1 MTSVGFGVLLLVGLV
16 LALTGLV
23 VAARSVL
30 MPNRPAALTLN
41 GQTELATQTGQK
53 LLAALHDNGVL
64 IPSACAG
71 AGTCGLCRV
80 RVSDGGPETLPIEAA
95 RFTRAEL
102 REGLH
107 LACQVTVRGD
117 MTLEV
122 AEDLLGAESYTLT
135 VASARQL
142 TPLIREIV
150 LQMPDGEPMDIHAG
164 SFLQITAPPYKL
176 DYADIDVPPAF
187 ADQWQSLRGLGLTT
201 SEDVIRAYSV
211 ANRPADTAKGR
222 LVFNIRLA
230 LPPPSEPDAPPGIVS
245 SWLFALKNG
254 DPVTVSGPFGSF
266 RAQGTD
272 REMVFI
278 GGGVGMA
285 PLRAMIFEQLEKLG
299 STRRMTY
306 WYGARSG
313 ADLFYADEFDALAAR
328 HPNFDWTVAMSE
340 PQPEDAWTGA
350 TGFVHTVALERYL
363 RDHPAPEECE
373 YYLCGP
379 PLMIR
384 AVLSML
390 DDLGVDEDNIFNDD
404 FGV

>member
-1 MTSVGFGVLLLVGLV
+1 MTDIVFGIALLILLV
-16 LALTGLV
+16 LALTWLV
-23 VAARSVL
+23 VGARAVL
-30 MPNRPAALTLN
+30 MPDQAVRLTVN
-41 GQTELATQTGQK
+41 DQTPIDTRTGRK
-53 LLAALHDNGVL
+53 LLSALHDNGVL

-80 RVSDGGPETLPIEAA
+80 RIREGAPDIQPIEAA

-102 REGLH
+102 RDGLH
-107 LACQVTVRGD
+107 LACQVVVRGN
-117 MTLEV
+117 MALEV
-122 AEDLLGAESYTLT
+122 EEDFLGAETFQLT

-150 LQMPDGEPMDIHAG
+150 LRMPEGAPMDIRAG
-164 SFLQITAPPYKL
+164 SFLQITAPPFRLNYE
-176 DYADIDVPPAF
+176 DIDVPAAF
-187 ADQWQSLRGLGLTT
+187 ADQWQSLRALSLT
-201 SEDVIRAYSV
+201 SDVEVTRAYSV
-211 ANRPADTAKGR
+211 SNRPQDTAAGR

-230 LPPPSEPDAPPGIVS
+230 LPPPSARNVPPGIVS
-245 SWLFALKNG
+245 SWLFSLNEG

-266 RAQGTD
+266 RAQDTD

-299 STRRMTY
+299 TNRTMSF

-313 ADLFYADEFDALAAR
+313 SDLFYTEEFDNLAAR
-328 HPNFDWTVAMSE
+328 HSNFNWTVAMSE
-340 PQPEDAWTGA
+340 PQPEDNWDGA
-350 TGFVHTVALERYL
+350 RGFVHTVAFERYL
-363 RDHPAPEECE
+363 RDHPAPEACE

-390 DDLGVDEDNIFNDD
+390 EELGVDDDSIFNDD

>member
-1 MTSVGFGVLLLVGLV
+1 MTSVGLGVLLLVVLV
-16 LALTGLV
+16 LALTGIV

-30 MPNRPAALTLN
+30 VPSRPAALTVN
-41 GQTELATQTGQK
+41 GQTELNGQTGQK

-80 RVSDGGPETLPIEAA
+80 RIREGAPDTLPIEAA
-95 RFTRAEL
+95 RFTRAEV
-102 REGLH
+102 RDGLH

-122 AEDLLGAESYTLT
+122 DEDLLGAESQVLT
-135 VASARQL
+135 VASTRQL

-150 LQMPDGEPMDIHAG
+150 LAMPDGKPMDIHAG
-164 SFLQITAPPYKL
+164 AFLQVTAPPFTL
-176 DYADIDVPPAF
+176 NFADIDVPAAF
-187 ADQWQSLRGLGLTT
+187 HDQWRPLRGLHL
-201 SEDVIRAYSV
+201 SSPAEVARAYSV
-211 ANRPADTAKGR
+211 ANRPEDTAAGR

-230 LPPPSEPDAPPGIVS
+230 LPPPSLRDAPPGIVS
-245 SWLFALKNG
+245 SWLFALNEG
-254 DPVTVSGPFGSF
+254 DRVAVSGPFGSF
-266 RAQGTD
+266 RAQDTQ
-272 REMVFI
+272 REMVLI

-285 PLRAMIFEQLEKLG
+285 PLRAMIFEQLEERGTERKM
-299 STRRMTY
+299 SF

-313 ADLFYADEFDALAAR
+313 ADLFYADEFDALADKF
-328 HPNFDWTVAMSE
+328 PNFDWTVAMSD
-340 PQPEDAWTGA
+340 PQPKDAWTGA
-350 TGFVHTVALERYL
+350 TGFVHAVAFERYL
-363 RDHPAPEECE
+363 RDHPAPEACE

-379 PLMIR
+379 PMMIR

-390 DDLGVDEDNIFNDD
+390 DDLGVSEDSIFNDD

>member
-1 MTSVGFGVLLLVGLV
+1 MINVGFGVLLLVALLLV
-16 LALTGLV
+16 LTGIV
-23 VAARSVL
+23 VAARAL
-30 MPNRPAALTLN
+30 LIPTRPARLSLN
-41 GQTELATQTGQK
+41 GPRVLQTQTGQK

-64 IPSACAG
+64 LPSACAG

-80 RVSDGGPETLPIEAA
+80 QISEGGPDILPIEEA

-102 REGLH
+102 RAGLH

-117 MTLEV
+117 MALVVDE
-122 AEDLLGAESYTLT
+122 ALLDAESRTLS

-150 LQMPDGEPMDIHAG
+150 LKMPDGAPMDIHAG
-164 SFLQITAPPYKL
+164 SFLQVTAPPFSL
-176 DYADIDVPPAF
+176 SF
-187 ADQWQSLRGLGLTT
+187 ADMNVPHRFDAQWQALRPLGL
-201 SEDVIRAYSV
+201 SSAEDVTRAYSV
-211 ANRPADTAKGR
+211 ANRPEDTEAGR

-230 LPPPSEPDAPPGIVS
+230 LPPPSVRDAPPGVVS
-245 SWLFALKNG
+245 SWLFAVKQG
-254 DPVTVSGPFGSF
+254 DQVEVSGPFGSF
-266 RAQGTD
+266 RAQDTD

-285 PLRAMIFEQLEKLG
+285 PLRAMIFEQLETVG
-299 STRRMTY
+299 TARRMSF

-313 ADLFYADEFDALAAR
+313 SDLYYADEFDALAAR
-328 HPNFDWTVAMSE
+328 HPNFSWTVAMSE
-340 PQPEDAWTGA
+340 PQPEDDWTGA
-350 TGFVHTVALERYL
+350 EGFVHSVAFERYL
-363 RDHPAPEECE
+363 RDHPAPEACE

-390 DDLGVDEDNIFNDD
+390 DDLGVDEDSIFNDD

>member
-1 MTSVGFGVLLLVGLV
+1 MMSIAFGILLMVTLILTLTIVVV
-16 LALTGLV
+16 LA
-23 VAARSVL
+23 RSLL
-30 MPNRPAALTLN
+30 MPEHAAVLTLN
-41 GQTELATQTGQK
+41 GHTKLNTQTGRK
-53 LLAALHDNGVL
+53 LLEALHDNGVL

-80 RVSDGGPETLPIEAA
+80 RIRDGGPETLPIEAA

-102 REGLH
+102 RGGLH
-107 LACQVTVRGD
+107 LACQVKVRGD
-117 MTLEV
+117 MALEIE
-122 AEDLLGAESYTLT
+122 EDLLGAESYVLK

-150 LQMPDGEPMDIHAG
+150 LDLPEDAQMDIHAG
-164 SFLQITAPPYKL
+164 CFFQITAPPYSL
-176 DYADIDVPPAF
+176 DFADIDVPAGF
-187 ADQWQSLRGLGLTT
+187 ADQWQVLRKLGLTSDDHVT
-201 SEDVIRAYSV
+201 RAYSV
-211 ANRPADTAKGR
+211 ANRPEDSAARR

-230 LPPPSEPDAPPGIVS
+230 LPPPSVQDAPPGIVS
-245 SWLFALKNG
+245 SWLFSLRKG
-254 DPVTVSGPFGSF
+254 DPVTVSGPFGTF
-266 RAQGTD
+266 KAQDTE

-285 PLRAMIFEQLEKLG
+285 PLRAMIFEQLETVETNRKM
-299 STRRMTY
+299 SF

-313 ADLFYADEFDALAAR
+313 SDLFYADEFDALADR

-340 PQPEDAWTGA
+340 PQPDDAWTGA
-350 TGFVHTVALERYL
+350 TGFVHTVAFEHYL
-363 RDHPAPEECE
+363 RTHPAPEDCE

-384 AVLSML
+384 AVLAML
-390 DDLGVDEDNIFNDD
+390 EDLGVDEDSIFNDD